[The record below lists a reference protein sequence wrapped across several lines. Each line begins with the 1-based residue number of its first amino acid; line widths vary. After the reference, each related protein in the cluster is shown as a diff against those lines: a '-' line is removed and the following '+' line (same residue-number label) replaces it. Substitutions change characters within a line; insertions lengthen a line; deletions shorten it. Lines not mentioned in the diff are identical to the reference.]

1 MLTFLSNLLSSLLTN
16 ILPAFI
22 PHVWEKYVMQRGL
35 KRPPKSMLT
44 EIRVFLETIF
54 PENPPELREKNC
66 RYLPD
71 SRAFFMEKV
80 DILDSLERDANGNVA
95 ILCRVPWLV
104 MPDNYRDIYLN
115 SPEARAYYSLLEKQ
129 ARSGKLKYLYNLNA
143 LRKQNLLDS
152 LIRGSELH
160 CLPMLLTSTNFDI
173 MIVHTDRHR
182 HKIIF
187 ATRPIGFRDQEV
199 GVVVEQRDMYLVF
212 RSYFDRLWDE
222 ADNFW
227 KSQLKKGISPVL
239 ETVVH
244 PLIAT

>member
-1 MLTFLSNLLSSLLTN
+1 MLTFLSNVLSGFLAN

-22 PHVWEKYVMQRGL
+22 PNVWEKYVMQRGL
-35 KRPPKSMLT
+35 KRPPKNMLT
-44 EIRVFLETIF
+44 EIKVFLEILF

-80 DILDSLERDANGNVA
+80 DILDSLERDTNGRVA

-129 ARSGKLKYLYNLNA
+129 ARNGKLKYLYNLNA

-152 LIRGSELH
+152 IQRGISLH
-160 CLPMLLTSTNFDI
+160 CLPMLLTSTNFDV
-173 MIVHTDRHR
+173 MIVQTDRHR
-182 HKIIF
+182 TKIIF

-199 GVVVEQRDMYLVF
+199 GVIVEQRDMYLVF
-212 RSYFDRLWDE
+212 SAYFDKLWDE
-222 ADNFW
+222 ADSFW
-227 KSQLKKGISPVL
+227 KQQLEKGVSPML
-239 ETVVH
+239 EEVVH
-244 PLIAT
+244 PIIAT